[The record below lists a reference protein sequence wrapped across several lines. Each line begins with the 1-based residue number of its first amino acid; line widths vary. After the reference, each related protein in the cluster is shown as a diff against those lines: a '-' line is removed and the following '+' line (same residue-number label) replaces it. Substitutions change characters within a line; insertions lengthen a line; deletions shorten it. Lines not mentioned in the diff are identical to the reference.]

1 MTDEK
6 RLARAKKQESLALF
20 QGYLA
25 ETLGQ
30 FNAGYLVSLKLDPDR
45 EVLVIS
51 GQNKKDPTITLP
63 YNRIVSFVVE
73 DETSLVKSGSG
84 IGRALAGGLLFGGAG
99 AVVGALSGKG
109 KTKTAWYGTLTY
121 KNKPGETSQI
131 VLKELTLGDPKSKTL
146 SATTFETVVAG
157 IVRRYAAAITE
168 L

>member
-6 RLARAKKQESLALF
+6 RLAKAKKQESLAIF

-45 EVLVIS
+45 EVLEIS
-51 GQNKKDPTITLP
+51 GQKKDPTITLP

-99 AVVGALSGKG
+99 AVVGAMSGKG

-121 KNKPGETSQI
+121 KTKEGDTAQI
-131 VLKELTLGDPKSKTL
+131 VLKELTLGNPRSKTL

-157 IVRRYAAAITE
+157 IVRRYAATITE